1 MEPTDSTIAK
11 QTEQRKVALVCL
23 ARDNA
28 QRDYPA
34 RDYISNKNRARRDLR
49 NALSEL
55 VFNSQGARH
64 GTDRQHNC
72 KANRTAQGGASV
84 LGAGQ
89 RTKGLPR
96 SRHGLKHQPGPSG
109 FAECCSRNGDFMS
122 NNSYVSDCDALE
134 EMACRRG

>member
-55 VFNSQGARH
+55 VFNSQGRKGIYSKENDMSTETDTIAKQTKQRKRTLVCLARDNARRDYPARD
-64 GTDRQHNC
+64 TDSSTSQARQDLLN
-72 KANRTAQGGASV
+72 AV
-84 LGAGQ
+84 L
-89 RTKGLPR
+89 
-96 SRHGLKHQPGPSG
+96 
-109 FAECCSRNGDFMS
+109 
-122 NNSYVSDCDALE
+122 
-134 EMACRRG
+134 EMEIL